1 MPPAP
6 TTPVP
11 GNMTVPPLFGWW
23 EILVLL
29 MIVVAVAAVA
39 FMFLG
44 TGPAASGRSEW
55 QAFLDGRSSRPEPE
69 TSPYDAAGT
78 AAAEHAV
85 ADGRADC

>member
-29 MIVVAVAAVA
+29 VVLVVVAVVA
-39 FMFLG
+39 FLFVG
-44 TGPAASGRSEW
+44 AGPAASGRSEW
-55 QAFLDGRSSRPEPE
+55 QAFLDGRSGPRRPAPRPDE
-69 TSPYDAAGT
+69 SPVTVAADP
-78 AAAEHAV
+78 ARAERRV
-85 ADGRADC
+85 VG